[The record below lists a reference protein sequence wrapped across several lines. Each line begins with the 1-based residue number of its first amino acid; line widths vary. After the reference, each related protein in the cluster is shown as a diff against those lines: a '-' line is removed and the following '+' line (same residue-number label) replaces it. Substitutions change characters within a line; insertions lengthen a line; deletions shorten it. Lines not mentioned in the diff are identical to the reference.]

1 MSGIGGSGATLKP
14 WQIILVVLACCLAI
28 GVIPFISHLLTKQKH
43 ADVTNAVM
51 AGAADAT
58 GTPYFQPIVDKPPAH
73 AVEPVAARPLAP
85 PADSPLISRQPLP
98 MHMPG
103 TNPGAP
109 TDQRLF
115 GQAQSGA
122 PQPPVQPV
130 SASGGDL
137 GRNGA
142 APAADSLAALLKP
155 TEVSGY
161 SAARVDKPWAKIGQ
175 GTIIGCKSVTR
186 MTSQLSGFVTA
197 KVTGD
202 VRSMDGTTVL
212 VERNSDMFG
221 EIAHGL
227 VQGQDRLF
235 VLWRQITT
243 PMPNIVRITL
253 NAPAA
258 DELGEAGLP
267 GDINHHTWR
276 KIGGALM
283 LSGIDIAMQGAVLA
297 LTASLQHGNNNGY
310 GGGSNLN
317 FYQFQGQGSSLAGD
331 LLSHTLSIPDT
342 LSRDQGLPCSAFVS
356 GDLDFSTVY
365 DLIRRR

>member
-43 ADVTNAVM
+43 EDVTNAVM
-51 AGAADAT
+51 AGAADTT
-58 GTPYFQPIVDKPPAH
+58 GTPYFQPIVDKPPAS
-73 AVEPVAARPLAP
+73 AVVQVAARPGAP
-85 PADSPLISRQPLP
+85 QADSPLISQQPP
-98 MHMPG
+98 PIHMPG
-103 TNPGAP
+103 TSPGAP
-109 TDQRLF
+109 SDQRLF
-115 GQAQSGA
+115 GQAQSG
-122 PQPPVQPV
+122 PPPAQ
-130 SASGGDL
+130 SAAASGGGDL
-137 GRNGA
+137 NRNGA
-142 APAADSLAALLKP
+142 APAADSLSALLKP
-155 TEVSGY
+155 TEISGY

-197 KVTGD
+197 KVTSD

-243 PMPNIVRITL
+243 PMPTIVRITL

-267 GDINHHTWR
+267 GDINHHTWQ

-283 LSGIDIAMQGAVLA
+283 LSGIDIAMQGAVPA

-331 LLSHTLSIPDT
+331 LLSHTLTIPDT